1 MKAFYLLLSLW
12 GMLMLG
18 ILTSLGAMCLLIMGV
33 LRVRE
38 SVMQVVAR
46 SWARWLLRL
55 VGCRVRVRGGDGLIP
70 GAPYVFAS
78 NHTSALDIPALLSV
92 LPKNFRWIAKKE
104 LFDIPVFGYA
114 IRRVGYI
121 PIDRGDTR
129 AAVKSLGMAA
139 SRIKDGASVV
149 IFPEGTRSKDG
160 NLLPFKSGGL
170 GLAIRARVPVV
181 PLAITGA
188 RKCLPPK
195 SLLIRPGVIT
205 VTLGEP
211 IPTAGLKMGQR
222 DEIAL
227 QVRDVVGRLMVDAEA
242 GPGPGV
248 A

>member
-1 MKAFYLLLSLW
+1 MLISLW

-18 ILTSLGAMCLLIMGV
+18 VITSLGAFFIM
-33 LRVRE
+33 
-38 SVMQVVAR
+38 VMGILGASEASLQVVGR

-55 VGCRVRVRGGDGLIP
+55 VGCRVRMRGGEKLTP

-104 LFDIPVFGYA
+104 LFSIPVFGYA

-121 PIDRGDTR
+121 PIDRSDAR
-129 AAVKSLGMAA
+129 AAVKSLGTAA
-139 SRIKDGASVV
+139 GRIKDGASVV

-160 NLLPFKSGGL
+160 NLLPFKAGGL
-170 GLAIRARVPVV
+170 GLAIRAKVPVV

-188 RKCLPPK
+188 RRCLSPK
-195 SLLIRPGVIT
+195 SLLLLPGTIT

-211 IPTAGLKMGQR
+211 IETAGLKMGQR
-222 DEIAL
+222 DELAS
-227 QVRDVVGRLMVDAEA
+227 QVRDEVQQLLARPA
-242 GPGPGV
+242 
-248 A
+248 